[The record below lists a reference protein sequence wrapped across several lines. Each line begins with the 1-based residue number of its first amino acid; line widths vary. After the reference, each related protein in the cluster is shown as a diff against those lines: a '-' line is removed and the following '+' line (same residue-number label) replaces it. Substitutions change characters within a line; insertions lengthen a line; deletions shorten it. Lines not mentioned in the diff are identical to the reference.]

1 MAIFKKKRNYFT
13 LDTHS
18 LERKEKTEVKP
29 SVPEGMWHKCRGC
42 EKMILKEDLMK
53 NHLVCPRCGTYERMS
68 AWERIRLIADEGSF
82 REINGNIVGRN
93 PLDFPGYEA
102 KIEKIQEKTK
112 LFEGIVTGYCT
123 ISGIRVAMGV
133 MEPGF
138 IMGSMGSAVGEKVAS
153 LAEFAEF
160 YNLPLLI
167 FSASGGARMQEG
179 IVSLMQ
185 MTKASFAIRKHSE
198 KGLLYISIPTDPTT
212 GGVTASF
219 AMLGDIIIA
228 EPKTLIGFAGR
239 RVIEGTIRKE
249 LPADFQSAEFL
260 LSHGF
265 LDAVVKR
272 TEMKAYLAKLLQLHG
287 GRRL

>member
-1 MAIFKKKRNYFT
+1 MAIFKRKRNYFT

-18 LERKEKTEVKP
+18 VEVKEKAEIKP

-42 EKMILKEDLMK
+42 EKMVLKEDLEK
-53 NHLVCPRCGTYERMS
+53 NHLVCPKCGTYERMG
-68 AWERIRLIADEGSF
+68 AKDRIALIADEGTF
-82 REINGNIVGRN
+82 KEVNGNVVGLN
-93 PLDFPGYEA
+93 PLDFPGYD
-102 KIEKIQEKTK
+102 EKIKKVQKKTNS
-112 LFEGIVTGYCT
+112 FEGIITGYCT
-123 ISGIRVAMGV
+123 IHGVKVAMGV

-185 MTKASFAIRKHSE
+185 MTKASYAIKRHSD

-219 AMLGDIIIA
+219 AMLGDIILA

-239 RVIEGTIRKE
+239 RVIEGTIRQA
-249 LPADFQSAEFL
+249 LPDDFQSAEFL
-260 LSHGF
+260 LAHGF

-272 TEMKAYLAKLLQLHG
+272 EEMKNYLHKLLLFHG
-287 GRRL
+287 GEI

>member
-13 LDTHS
+13 LDAHAVET
-18 LERKEKTEVKP
+18 KEKAKIRP

-42 EKMILKEDLMK
+42 ERMILKEDLLK
-53 NHLVCPRCGTYERMS
+53 NHLICPRCGTYERMG
-68 AWERIRLIADEGSF
+68 AWDRIALIADEGSF
-82 REINGNIVGRN
+82 REVNENIVGMN
-93 PLDFPGYEA
+93 PLDFPGYGE
-102 KIEKIQEKTK
+102 KIEKVQKKTK
-112 LFEGIVTGYCT
+112 AFEGILTGYCT

-133 MEPGF
+133 MEPSF

-160 YNLPLLI
+160 YNLPLLL

-185 MTKASFAIRKHSE
+185 MTKASFAIKKHSE

-249 LPADFQSAEFL
+249 LPSDFQSAEFL

-272 TEMKAYLAKLLQLHG
+272 EDMKTYLTKLLKLHG
-287 GRRL
+287 GR